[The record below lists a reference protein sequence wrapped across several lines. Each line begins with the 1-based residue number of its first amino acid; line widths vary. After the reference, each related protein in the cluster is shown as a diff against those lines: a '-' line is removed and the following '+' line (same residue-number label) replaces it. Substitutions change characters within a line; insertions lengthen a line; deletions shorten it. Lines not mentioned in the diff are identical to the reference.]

1 MSKKENLVID
11 DLNENVAPE
20 CRQMLDEWNE
30 TTLEIKKIILAKL
43 KTLMAEDGTVQRIQ
57 LAAAITA
64 LGHAVG
70 TLIAFMPDYAT
81 QDLAKDAFEN
91 AVAMYLNQARLE
103 KLEEERV

>member
-20 CRQMLDEWNE
+20 CRKMLDEWNE
-30 TTLEIKKIILAKL
+30 TTLEIKKIIVAKL
-43 KTLMAEDGTVQRIQ
+43 KTLTAEDGTVQRIQ

-64 LGHAVG
+64 LGHAAG